1 MLSAQVDSDRERSR
15 YLIPALLLLVLAQSL
30 LIGWWWIAG
39 RPLSPTQPAGQSAAM
54 TVTSEPAGAAVSV
67 DGATRGTTPLTL
79 ELSAGPH
86 QLTVGEGGARWT
98 ETLAVKPGV
107 ESSVHVVGP
116 RTAVAATAVPDVGT
130 LEITTEPPGLQVTV
144 DGTPRGASPISVTD
158 LSPGTHEV
166 AVTRGS
172 SLVRRTVAV
181 EAGVPTAVLISTQA
195 EGIAS
200 GWLTVRG
207 PVPVQIFENGA
218 LIGTS
223 DTARLLLP
231 VGRHD
236 LEFVNETFG
245 YRVRQT
251 VQITARQAAALAL
264 EPMTGTLSVN
274 AQPWA
279 EVWVD
284 GQRIGETPIGNLSLP
299 IGHHE
304 LVVRHP
310 QLGERRQTVAVGA
323 NGPSRIGIDLRR

>member
-1 MLSAQVDSDRERSR
+1 MLSAHDQPDRDRSR
-15 YLIPALLLLVLAQSL
+15 LLIPALILLVLAQSI

-39 RPLSPTQPAGQSAAM
+39 RPLSAAQPVGESAAV

-67 DGATRGTTPLTL
+67 DGVAQGATPVTL

-86 QLTVGEGGARWT
+86 QVTVGEGSAGWT
-98 ETLAVKPGV
+98 ETLAVKAGV
-107 ESSVHVVGP
+107 ESSVHVARP
-116 RTAVAATAVPDVGT
+116 RTAAAPDVPDVGT

-144 DGTPRGASPISVTD
+144 DGTPRGASPVSVTD
-158 LSPGTHEV
+158 LSPGSHEV
-166 AVTRGS
+166 AVARGS
-172 SLVRRTVAV
+172 SFVRRVVAV

-200 GWLTVRG
+200 GWLTVSG

-223 DTARLLLP
+223 DAARLLLP
-231 VGRHD
+231 VGRHK
-236 LEFVNETFG
+236 LEFTNDTFG

-251 VQITARQAAALAL
+251 VQITARQAATLSL
-264 EPMTGTLSVN
+264 EPVTGTLSVN

-284 GQRIGETPIGNLSLP
+284 GRRIGETPIGNLSLP
-299 IGHHE
+299 IGNHE
-304 LVVRHP
+304 LTVRHP

-323 NGPSRIGIDLRR
+323 NGPSRVGIDLRQ